1 MIVGSRLIPG
11 RVGADNLS
19 IADVEADPEP
29 EPGIEPGIEAELPK
43 IPSSEEWIE

>member
-11 RVGADNLS
+11 RAGADNLS

-29 EPGIEPGIEAELPK
+29 EPGLEAELPK